1 MEEEEIEMKDVKG
14 EHSDIGA
21 EDPDE
26 ESSLL
31 ENRMEHGHGK
41 DGWLAGCQDQHQDQ
55 DAGCQDQDMPMWR
68 LPRWLMPVSFQM

>member
-1 MEEEEIEMKDVKG
+1 MEEEEIEIKDVKG

-68 LPRWLMPVSFQM
+68 LPR

>member
-21 EDPDE
+21 EDPGE

-31 ENRMEHGHGK
+31 ENGMEHGPGK
-41 DGWLAGCQDQHQDQ
+41 DAGCQDQDQDQ

-68 LPRWLMPVSFQM
+68 LPR

>member
-31 ENRMEHGHGK
+31 ENGMEHGPGK
-41 DGWLAGCQDQHQDQ
+41 DAGCQDQDQ

>member
-1 MEEEEIEMKDVKG
+1 MEEEEIEIKDVKG

-31 ENRMEHGHGK
+31 ENGMEHGPGK
-41 DGWLAGCQDQHQDQ
+41 DAGCQDQDQ
-55 DAGCQDQDMPMWR
+55 DAGCQDQAMPMWR
-68 LPRWLMPVSFQM
+68 LPR

>member
-31 ENRMEHGHGK
+31 ENGMEQGPGK
-41 DGWLAGCQDQHQDQ
+41 

-68 LPRWLMPVSFQM
+68 LPRWRMF

>member
-1 MEEEEIEMKDVKG
+1 MEEEEIEIKDVKG

-31 ENRMEHGHGK
+31 ENGMEHGPGK
-41 DGWLAGCQDQHQDQ
+41 DAGCQDQDQ

-68 LPRWLMPVSFQM
+68 LPR